1 MTGETY
7 REEVKAALHTNP
19 LIRGEL
25 HVVDCLVLLLL
36 LFSMSHLSNKL
47 VDELPTTSV
56 QNRSEAQQQN
66 TY

>member
-7 REEVKAALHTNP
+7 QEEAKAALHMNP
-19 LIRGEL
+19 LIQGEL
-25 HVVDCLVLLLL
+25 HVVDCLALLLL
-36 LFSMSHLSNKL
+36 LFSTSHLSNKL